1 MSDDEFISYDDSDS
15 GVSYSPE
22 PDHEDEDDYI
32 GKELIFNR
40 ELVSTVLRVCLSFH
54 RLLKCHY
61 VFL

>member
-32 GKELIFNR
+32 GKELIFLPFN
-40 ELVSTVLRVCLSFH
+40 
-54 RLLKCHY
+54 LKQNISKSKNLFIY
-61 VFL
+61 I

>member
-32 GKELIFNR
+32 GKGPFLYYF
-40 ELVSTVLRVCLSFH
+40 
-54 RLLKCHY
+54 KG
-61 VFL
+61 VFGLFQTTHLPL

>member
-32 GKELIFNR
+32 GKELIF
-40 ELVSTVLRVCLSFH
+40 CLSSKKQD
-54 RLLKCHY
+54 RRYSDPKARNG
-61 VFL
+61 

>member
-32 GKELIFNR
+32 GKGPFLYY
-40 ELVSTVLRVCLSFH
+40 VRVKGWVVYLNTYYS
-54 RLLKCHY
+54 LQG
-61 VFL
+61 

>member
-32 GKELIFNR
+32 GKEFFAFN
-40 ELVSTVLRVCLSFH
+40 
-54 RLLKCHY
+54 LKQNISGSKNLFIY
-61 VFL
+61 I

>member
-40 ELVSTVLRVCLSFH
+40 ELVSTVLEMTWTCFIYILDSSFSS
-54 RLLKCHY
+54 
-61 VFL
+61 

>member
-32 GKELIFNR
+32 GKE
-40 ELVSTVLRVCLSFH
+40 
-54 RLLKCHY
+54 
-61 VFL
+61 FLTAEIYFQGP